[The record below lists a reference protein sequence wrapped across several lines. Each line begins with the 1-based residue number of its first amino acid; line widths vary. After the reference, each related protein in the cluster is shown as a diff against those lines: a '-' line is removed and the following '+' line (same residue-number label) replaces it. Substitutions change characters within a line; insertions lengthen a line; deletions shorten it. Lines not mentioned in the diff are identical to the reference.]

1 MVSKAALSKPA
12 VLGDFVQRGPRLK
25 RRQRRP
31 KSPLTIEQI
40 LAWADA
46 HHERTGKWPTLRSGA
61 ITDAP
66 GENWVA
72 VNYALKKGRRGLLKN
87 SSLAWLLIRQRGV
100 KKTCAAPRLTIKQ
113 ILAWAD
119 AHHQRTGQW
128 PNQQSGP
135 IAGSQGD
142 TWCAVNRALAG
153 GWRGLRGGSSLTRL
167 LARKHSLRNSRD
179 LPSLSVAQILAWA
192 DAHYKRTGKWPTL
205 GSGLIA
211 GSRGD
216 TWSAVS
222 DALRNGSRG
231 LPKGSSLARLLA
243 RRRGARKARS
253 LPVLSVANILAWAD
267 AHHRRHGQVAAEA
280 QWTHRCHPGGDLVRD
295 RRCLAEWL
303 SRAFGTFVAGWAAGT
318 EPRRA
323 DHAQQVAPDHRTD
336 SRLGE
341 CLSCQERALAELVE
355 RTCGRHNL
363 ERDQRGLDE
372 RRSGIARRL
381 VARQTAARAEAAL
394 KSPQKQSV
402 AQTNIYV
409 KYSNTVREH
418 NVSDHLDADPE
429 EMKRGV

>member
-267 AHHRRHGQVAAEA
+267 AHHRRTGKWPQKLSGPIAATRGETWYA
-280 QWTHRCHPGGDLVRD
+280 ID
-295 RRCLAEWL
+295 
-303 SRAFGTFVAGWAAGT
+303 AALRSG
-318 EPRRA
+318 
-323 DHAQQVAPDHRTD
+323 
-336 SRLGE
+336 S
-341 CLSCQERALAELVE
+341 
-355 RTCGRHNL
+355 
-363 ERDQRGLDE
+363 RGLSG
-372 RRSGIARRL
+372 RSSLAGLLEQNRGVRTTRNRSPLTIAQIL
-381 VARQTAARAEAAL
+381 AWANAYRAKKGHWPSWSSGPVDGTTWSAINAAL
-394 KSPQKQSV
+394 MSGGRGLPAGSSLAKLLQEQKP
-402 AQTNIYV
+402 
-409 KYSNTVREH
+409 H
-418 NVSDHLDADPE
+418 
-429 EMKRGV
+429 